1 MNLQEDEQLKV
12 SGLPAVPELSVPE
25 LVPVAEFLQ
34 QTLPF
39 NELPL
44 QALYQTV
51 PKIVVQYH
59 CQLRYRVN
67 MFAHRSQRCGRNPRQ

>member
-1 MNLQEDEQLKV
+1 MNFEKNTQAQA
-12 SGLPAVPELSVPE
+12 SGSPAVPELSVPE

-51 PKIVVQYH
+51 PKIIVQYH
-59 CQLRYRVN
+59 C
-67 MFAHRSQRCGRNPRQ
+67 RSDVFNVDTAETGS

>member
-1 MNLQEDEQLKV
+1 MNVEEKDQGNFSD
-12 SGLPAVPELSVPE
+12 SPAVPELSVPE

-51 PKIVVQYH
+51 PKIIVQYH
-59 CQLRYRVN
+59 C
-67 MFAHRSQRCGRNPRQ
+67 RSDQPVCL